1 MPTDLVLL
9 VADKNIEHGL
19 RGLLSRPQAL
29 GIRSVTS
36 KTYVHPQRD
45 PGCAQNRTNSSVSSQ
60 PTMIVRS
67 SYLTITDAVARIA
80 FQPS

>member
-1 MPTDLVLL
+1 MCIHSGT
-9 VADKNIEHGL
+9 
-19 RGLLSRPQAL
+19 QAAH
-29 GIRSVTS
+29 
-36 KTYVHPQRD
+36 K
-45 PGCAQNRTNSSVSSQ
+45 NRTNSSVSSQ